1 MLDFLLFDDAKL
13 NITRCTSK
21 KKHFARLA
29 KLKLTYIF
37 SYDITAF
44 QNVKKD
50 KVQRANLAYEFS
62 MENLER
68 IREEAE
74 YCESRLHVEV

>member
-44 QNVKKD
+44 QNIKNTTRIKT
-50 KVQRANLAYEFS
+50 FS
-62 MENLER
+62 LQ
-68 IREEAE
+68 
-74 YCESRLHVEV
+74 S

>member
-29 KLKLTYIF
+29 KQKLTYIF

-44 QNVKKD
+44 QNVKNTTRIKT
-50 KVQRANLAYEFS
+50 FS
-62 MENLER
+62 LQN
-68 IREEAE
+68 
-74 YCESRLHVEV
+74 